1 MRDLTAPERQD
12 IISANGYPDDGS
24 GKFIE
29 AKVSELSALGIGTA
43 CGGPWTF
50 DILNNNGYPH
60 RKVRGYLVDD
70 AAEGRRY
77 LTGMIYIKIQT
88 ETTAEKIETLAGTC
102 GSYLRWDGEADP
114 SITPTLAGFM
124 VFEDE

>member
-29 AKVSELSALGIGTA
+29 AKVSDLAAANIGTA

-70 AAEGRRY
+70 AEEGRSY
-77 LTGMIYIKIQT
+77 LTGMIFIKIQT
-88 ETTAEKIETLAGTC
+88 ETTAEKIETLVDQH
-102 GSYLRWDGEADP
+102 GSYLRWDGETDP